1 MPADDFRFLSGH
13 FRVHHQ
19 RLEKR
24 LVRSDEWATFDMELW
39 GYPVMDGASFVDE
52 MHGTMDGKDF
62 WGMTHR
68 IYDPAQKEWSL
79 YWSDTWS
86 PGLCPPMRGKFEDG
100 TGEFLGHDVEDGRPV
115 LVRFTW
121 THTDGPLPRW
131 EQAFSTNNGKTWE
144 TNWIMEFERIPDSNS
159 RHPDRAF

>member
-1 MPADDFRFLSGH
+1 
-13 FRVHHQ
+13 
-19 RLEKR
+19 
-24 LVRSDEWATFDMELW
+24 MELW
-39 GYPVMDGASFVDE
+39 GYPVMNGDAFVDE
-52 MHGTMDGKDF
+52 MHGTMDGEDF

-68 IYDPAQKEWSL
+68 IYDPAHREWSL
-79 YWSDTWS
+79 YWSDTAN
-86 PGLCPPMRGKFEDG
+86 PGLYPPMRGKFENG

-121 THTDGPLPRW
+121 TNIDGPLPRW

-144 TNWIMEFERIPDSNS
+144 PNWIMEFERIADSDS